1 MTTVSCFFSASP
13 CWVVKVPFLT
23 FVWKVLHPCKIKLAE
38 VVFLTERTGKAS
50 EATEVREKSG
60 ISEGAEGKG

>member
-1 MTTVSCFFSASP
+1 M
-13 CWVVKVPFLT
+13 T

-50 EATEVREKSG
+50 EATEVREKS
-60 ISEGAEGKG
+60 AEGKG

>member
-1 MTTVSCFFSASP
+1 MTSVSCFFSASP

-38 VVFLTERTGKAS
+38 VVFLTDRTGKAS
-50 EATEVREKSG
+50 EATEMREKS
-60 ISEGAEGKG
+60 AEGKG